1 MSKAIFLGSFNPP
14 HKGHYNC
21 IKSVIESGQLEHLG
35 IDKIH
40 IIPCRQ
46 NPNKA
51 KFHTSFVARYKMCES
66 MFSDLIISG
75 KVVIDDIENEIAP
88 EYTFDLLQYFN
99 HGNDNRIKD
108 DFWWIITA
116 ETLQEIIDGK
126 WFRSSELLHD
136 NNFIIVYGENDCLY
150 DAIQLV
156 KQNKICAVS
165 VKLIDE
171 VDYHSTQLREKI
183 KNGQSIIEETNERV
197 QNFITEN
204 KLYYL

>member
-21 IKSVIESGQLEHLG
+21 IKSFIDSGFMESLG

-40 IIPCRQ
+40 IIPCHQ
-46 NPNKA
+46 NPNK
-51 KFHTSFVARYKMCES
+51 KNYTVTFYDRYKMCCR
-66 MFSDLIISG
+66 MFRNLVLNG
-75 KVVIDDIENEIAP
+75 KTIIDDVEYHIEP
-88 EYTFDLLQYFN
+88 EYTYDLLKWI
-99 HGNDNRIKD
+99 HAGNDKVIGT

-126 WFRSSELLHD
+126 WFCWTDILTD
-136 NNFIIVYGENDCLY
+136 NKFIIMYGENDILY

-156 KQNKICAVS
+156 KEDKLNAIS
-165 VKLIDE
+165 VKINNE

-183 KNGQSIIEETNERV
+183 KNGESIVNETNKEVQNYIEE
-197 QNFITEN
+197 EN
-204 KLYYL
+204 LYK

>member
-21 IKSVIESGQLEHLG
+21 IKSFIDSGFMEHLG

-46 NPNKA
+46 NPNK
-51 KFHTSFVARYKMCES
+51 TNYTVSYIARYKMCEIL
-66 MFSDLIISG
+66 FRDLIIDR
-75 KVVIDDIENEIAP
+75 KVVIDDIENEILP
-88 EYTFDLLQYFN
+88 DYTYDLIKFFKS
-99 HGNDNRIKD
+99 GNDKMVGK

-126 WFRSSELLHD
+126 WFRWPDLLD
-136 NNFIIVYGENDCLY
+136 NKFIIMYGENDILY
-150 DAIQLV
+150 DAIQLI
-156 KQNKICAVS
+156 KENKINDKSVS
-165 VKLIDE
+165 VKINNE

-183 KNGQSIIEETNERV
+183 KNGESIANETNEAI
-197 QNFITEN
+197 QDFIKED
-204 KLYYL
+204 KLYK